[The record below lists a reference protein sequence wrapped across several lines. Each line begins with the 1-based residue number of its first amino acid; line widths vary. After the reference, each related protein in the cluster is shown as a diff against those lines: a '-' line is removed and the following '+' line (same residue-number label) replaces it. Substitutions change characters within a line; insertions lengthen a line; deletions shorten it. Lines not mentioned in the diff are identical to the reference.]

1 MRIVISVF
9 LVIFLFLGTIF
20 GMFTAVVDLNSVVNR
35 KFGNVELQMTKRSSL
50 LEDMVRY
57 LSLQSPDDKPLYEQ
71 VSYLSERM
79 SVARSVSQIDTANQN
94 LVSAVNSL
102 VVLVEKNPRFA
113 KDSMLKDMIHDL
125 KKSESM
131 FLLART
137 EYNDSV
143 REFNDKLVTFPFS
156 LVASSLEYHPKEL
169 FSVEDRVE
177 LLPSVSF

>member
-1 MRIVISVF
+1 M
-9 LVIFLFLGTIF
+9 
-20 GMFTAVVDLNSVVNR
+20 
-35 KFGNVELQMTKRSSL
+35 
-50 LEDMVRY
+50 
-57 LSLQSPDDKPLYEQ
+57 
-71 VSYLSERM
+71 
-79 SVARSVSQIDTANQN
+79 
-94 LVSAVNSL
+94 VSAVNSL
-102 VVLVEKNPRFA
+102 VVLVEKNPRFS
-113 KDSMLKDMIHDL
+113 KDSMLKDMLHDL

-156 LVASSLEYHPKEL
+156 LVASSLEYHSKEL

>member
-1 MRIVISVF
+1 MRVVISVF

-20 GMFTAVVDLNSVVNR
+20 GTFTAVVDLNSVVNR

-50 LEDMVRY
+50 IEDMVRY

-71 VSYLSERM
+71 VSYLSGR
-79 SVARSVSQIDTANQN
+79 
-94 LVSAVNSL
+94 LSL
-102 VVLVEKNPRFA
+102 MVLVDKNPRLA
-113 KDSMLKDMIHDL
+113 KDSMLQDMLHAL

-169 FSVEDRVE
+169 FSVEDRME